1 MTIQPLYD
9 FGYKYRKQLRN
20 QCSQL
25 WRTIN
30 KIKFYHIA
38 HIECANY
45 GYLCNSKW
53 EKRILTFILI
63 YDEFDFSQYDPL
75 ANINA
80 ILEEIAQKN
89 LDIEGIVFKNLY
101 DYREELVAIYQ
112 QIKGERLNFRMRRS
126 IANITDP
133 TNNSINE
140 KVARIREAFVTCFD
154 KRLATNY
161 IIHGERGEAK
171 RIHLNRKFVKWE

>member
-1 MTIQPLYD
+1 M
-9 FGYKYRKQLRN
+9 
-20 QCSQL
+20 
-25 WRTIN
+25 
-30 KIKFYHIA
+30 HI
-38 HIECANY
+38 
-45 GYLCNSKW
+45 LK
-53 EKRILTFILI
+53 
-63 YDEFDFSQYDPL
+63 
-75 ANINA
+75 
-80 ILEEIAQKN
+80 
-89 LDIEGIVFKNLY
+89 Y

-112 QIKGERLNFRMRRS
+112 QIKGEQLNFRMRRS

-171 RIHLNRKFVKWE
+171 RIPLNRKFVKWE